1 MVMKKNYIEFEQ
13 VVERGCG
20 MDVHKEIIVVTIQ
33 GKGIKTMT
41 KSFHAFTSSLIK
53 LKKWLKNMVLPILLW
68 KVPGSIGNLFL
79 MFLEMISRFY

>member
-41 KSFHAFTSSLIK
+41 KSFML
-53 LKKWLKNMVLPILLW
+53 LQVL
-68 KVPGSIGNLFL
+68 
-79 MFLEMISRFY
+79 